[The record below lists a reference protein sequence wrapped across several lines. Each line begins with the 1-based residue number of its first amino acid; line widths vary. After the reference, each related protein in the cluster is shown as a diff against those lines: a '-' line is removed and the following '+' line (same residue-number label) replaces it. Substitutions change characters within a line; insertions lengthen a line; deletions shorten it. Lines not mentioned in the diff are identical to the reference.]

1 MAISITHVLLVISLV
16 VIYVLYNKTLIPC
29 PECPECP
36 ECPPIPVPL
45 PTINKISPP
54 AGCTQMLGRPYQP
67 GDDPIGHAF
76 CSGGVGLRLS

>member
-16 VIYVLYNKTLIPC
+16 VIYVLYNKTLIP
-29 PECPECP
+29 CPECP